1 MTTEERLSRLE
12 GTYEQVDQRL
22 GDLALALNS
31 LRQTVD
37 EHHRETN
44 ERFDALR
51 EHVGSEVGS
60 LREHVDS
67 EVSSLREEMAEG
79 TSALRE
85 EMREQNHRVLNLEA
99 RMDNRFNNLY
109 LLAGG
114 AWVSTVGIMVGLF
127 LGT

>member
-1 MTTEERLSRLE
+1 M
-12 GTYEQVDQRL
+12 
-22 GDLALALNS
+22 
-31 LRQTVD
+31 
-37 EHHRETN
+37 
-44 ERFDALR
+44 
-51 EHVGSEVGS
+51 
-60 LREHVDS
+60 DS

-99 RMDNRFNNLY
+99 RIDNRFNNLY